1 MVYSR
6 LNDTKG
12 ETMHRP
18 SYAGGFVAL
27 AILIGSAAAH
37 ACDTPRQMDGFKT
50 CADVAKA
57 EEEGAFVLYSTD
69 PEAGSEAELAK
80 FHAMFPKIKTN
91 YVRLQ
96 AGALYAK
103 LSAERQAKSYL
114 VDVVQLSDISFA
126 RDFEKR
132 GGYMSYVS
140 PEMAAYKPEYKSQ
153 PEGSWTWGAIS
164 MAGIAYNPNLVSKDE
179 APKTWKDMLDPKWTD
194 SVTVKTSTSGMQHMT
209 WYQMRL
215 LYGDDYWQKFAALKP
230 KAFDSYVQQFDRTVN
245 GQDKVIDTAQYS
257 GYLQF
262 KAKGAPIEY
271 VYPPD
276 GLVAVP
282 EFWGVVKEAPHQEA
296 AKLFLD
302 WFLGVPGQK
311 GYGEALFYNSIRD
324 DVPPPA
330 GGVKASELKLLFPAD
345 WEAFLKT
352 HTQFVRE
359 WDKITGLR

>member
-1 MVYSR
+1 MR
-6 LNDTKG
+6 
-12 ETMHRP
+12 
-18 SYAGGFVAL
+18 
-27 AILIGSAAAH
+27 
-37 ACDTPRQMDGFKT
+37 
-50 CADVAKA
+50 
-57 EEEGAFVLYSTD
+57 
-69 PEAGSEAELAK
+69 
-80 FHAMFPKIKTN
+80 
-91 YVRLQ
+91 
-96 AGALYAK
+96 
-103 LSAERQAKSYL
+103 
-114 VDVVQLSDISFA
+114 
-126 RDFEKR
+126 
-132 GGYMSYVS
+132 YVS

-164 MAGIAYNPNLVSKDE
+164 VAGIAYNPNLVSKDE

-194 SVTVKTSTSGMQHMT
+194 SVTVKISTSGMQHMT

-271 VYPPD
+271 RLSARWP
-276 GLVAVP
+276 GRGAGILGHR
-282 EFWGVVKEAPHQEA
+282 EGGA
-296 AKLFLD
+296 ASRRRQSCSSTGSS
-302 WFLGVPGQK
+302 GVPGQK

>member
-18 SYAGGFVAL
+18 SYAGGLVAL

-164 MAGIAYNPNLVSKDE
+164 MAGIAYNPNLVSKD
-179 APKTWKDMLDPKWTD
+179 
-194 SVTVKTSTSGMQHMT
+194 
-209 WYQMRL
+209 
-215 LYGDDYWQKFAALKP
+215 
-230 KAFDSYVQQFDRTVN
+230 
-245 GQDKVIDTAQYS
+245 
-257 GYLQF
+257 
-262 KAKGAPIEY
+262 
-271 VYPPD
+271 
-276 GLVAVP
+276 
-282 EFWGVVKEAPHQEA
+282 
-296 AKLFLD
+296 
-302 WFLGVPGQK
+302 
-311 GYGEALFYNSIRD
+311 
-324 DVPPPA
+324 
-330 GGVKASELKLLFPAD
+330 
-345 WEAFLKT
+345 
-352 HTQFVRE
+352 
-359 WDKITGLR
+359 